1 MESTARSAGLTLT
14 DWVRMERYVTN
25 QNPVSA
31 FSIDTVLNF
40 DTSIDIV
47 LNANSSV

>member
-1 MESTARSAGLTLT
+1 MS
-14 DWVRMERYVTN
+14 

-47 LNANSSV
+47 SNAKVKVNLYCVFELLLEIAPV